1 MKHIKK
7 GTRTTNKTTPFHWI
21 HQMVKKSRTPWA
33 EDCPDAI
40 RICWY
45 FDDVTKQ
52 AIYEYRNSKAAT
64 SGFAITAKLQK
75 ELPEN
80 FNQKYFS
87 NKERALVFGFFFDE
101 IAKFVD
107 VNVDDNDFF
116 NFTGVTKTI
125 FFSTE
130 SYESFLEL
138 CEQSM

>member
-7 GTRTTNKTTPFHWI
+7 GTRTTKTTQFHWI

-33 EDCPDAI
+33 EDYPDAI
-40 RICWY
+40 RVCWY
-45 FDDVTKQ
+45 FDEVTKQ
-52 AIYEYRNSKAAT
+52 AIYEYRNAKGAT
-64 SGFAITAKLQK
+64 NGFAVTAKLQE
-75 ELPEN
+75 ELPEHI
-80 FNQKYFS
+80 NQKYFS
-87 NKERALVFGFFFDE
+87 NKERGLVFGFFFDE
-101 IAKFVD
+101 IAEFVD
-107 VNVDDNDFF
+107 VNVDDSDFF